1 MTAPVPG
8 PEPLLSVRGLQ
19 VHYGHRPALQ
29 GIDIEFA
36 PGEVTAI
43 IGPNGSG
50 KSTLLRALGRLQRP
64 SAGNVTFDGHDLW
77 NVPPREFARRV
88 AFLPQAPIAPPDL
101 LVEDLAWRG
110 RYPHRGL
117 FGAAGDEDRRAVAE
131 AIRLAGMEPLRGRP
145 LGTLSGG
152 ERQRAWIALALA
164 QQPDVLLLDEPT
176 TFLDIGHAIDLLALL
191 RRLNAE
197 QGLTVLMVMHEVG
210 LVSHYARRVVAL
222 RAGALLADGPPADV
236 ITAERLSALFG
247 ARVTVLTDPASGA
260 PIVIP
265 AAGLTGALDAPVS
278 SNDGTPGG

>member
-1 MTAPVPG
+1 MTAPTPG
-8 PEPLLSVRGLQ
+8 PEPVLSARGLH
-19 VHYGHRPALQ
+19 VHYGHRLALR
-29 GIDIEFA
+29 GIDIEFTA
-36 PGEVTAI
+36 GEVTAI

-50 KSTLLRALGRLQRP
+50 KSTLLRALARLLRP
-64 SAGNVTFDGHDLW
+64 SAGAVTFEGRDLW
-77 NVPPREFARRV
+77 SVPPREFARRV

-117 FGAAGDEDRRAVAE
+117 FGAAGDDDRRAVAE
-131 AIRLAGMEPLRGRP
+131 ALRLAGMEPLRGRP

-164 QQPDVLLLDEPT
+164 QQPDLLLLDEPT
-176 TFLDIGHAIDLLALL
+176 TFLDIGHAIDLLTLL
-191 RRLNAE
+191 HRLNAE

-222 RAGALLADGPPADV
+222 HAGALLADGPPADV
-236 ITAERLSALFG
+236 ITAERLSELFG
-247 ARVTVLTDPASGA
+247 ARVTVLADPASGA

-265 AAGLTGALDAPVS
+265 MAGHAGALDGPVS
-278 SNDGTPGG
+278 SRDGTPRG